1 VIIGKLIPA
10 GTGINRYRNIQVQPT
25 EEARA
30 AAYTIPSYEDQYYS
44 PDFGQATGPAVPLDD
59 YGYSDYR

>member
-1 VIIGKLIPA
+1 
-10 GTGINRYRNIQVQPT
+10 VQPT

-44 PDFGQATGPAVPLDD
+44 PDFGQATGAVVPLDD

>member
-1 VIIGKLIPA
+1 MTTELSPA
-10 GTGINRYRNIQVQPT
+10 GIAEVRSFTELRRL

-44 PDFGQATGPAVPLDD
+44 PDFGQATGAAVPLDD

>member
-1 VIIGKLIPA
+1 
-10 GTGINRYRNIQVQPT
+10 VQPT

-44 PDFGQATGPAVPLDD
+44 PDFGQSSGQAVPLDD
-59 YGYSDYR
+59 YGFSDYR